1 MADYNRSEA
10 YDISLYDLPVM
21 KNSTA
26 PRIDNRPEQKPQ
38 QAKKP
43 KSEAQIRK
51 ESAASVLRALKIF
64 AVSVTLLLL
73 FGAVL
78 FSKISLIKLEKD
90 LAEIET
96 KISDVQ
102 SENTRLMMQL
112 SSDASIE
119 KVDAYAVSVLG
130 MSKLER
136 YQIHYFDNG
145 DVDKVVVAD
154 GKAVEDAADA
164 ND

>member
-10 YDISLYDLPVM
+10 YDLSLYDLPAL
-21 KNSTA
+21 KSSAA
-26 PRIDNRPEQKPQ
+26 PRIDDVPQ
-38 QAKKP
+38 QVPNQTRRP
-43 KSEAQIRK
+43 KSAAQIRK
-51 ESAASVLRALKIF
+51 ESVASALRALKLF
-64 AVSVTLLLL
+64 LVSVTLLLL

-78 FSKISLIKLEKD
+78 FSKINLIILEKQATEIE
-90 LAEIET
+90 AEINDA
-96 KISDVQ
+96 K
-102 SENTRLMMQL
+102 SENTRLVMQL

-145 DVDKVVVAD
+145 DADRVVVAD
-154 GKAVEDAADA
+154 GKAVEQGADA
-164 ND
+164 KD

>member
-10 YDISLYDLPVM
+10 YDLSLYDLPAM
-21 KNSTA
+21 RSSAA
-26 PRIDNRPEQKPQ
+26 PRIDDIPQ
-38 QAKKP
+38 QRPQQKIKR
-43 KSEAQIRK
+43 KSAAQIRK
-51 ESAASVLRALKIF
+51 ESAASALRTLKLF
-64 AVSVTLLLL
+64 LVSATLLVL

-78 FSKISLIKLEKD
+78 FSKISLIMLENE
-90 LAEIET
+90 ASQIESR
-96 KISDVQ
+96 ISDAK
-102 SENTRLMMQL
+102 SENTRLVMQL

-145 DVDKVVVAD
+145 EADKVVVAD
-154 GKAVEDAADA
+154 GKAVEDGA
-164 ND
+164 NAKD